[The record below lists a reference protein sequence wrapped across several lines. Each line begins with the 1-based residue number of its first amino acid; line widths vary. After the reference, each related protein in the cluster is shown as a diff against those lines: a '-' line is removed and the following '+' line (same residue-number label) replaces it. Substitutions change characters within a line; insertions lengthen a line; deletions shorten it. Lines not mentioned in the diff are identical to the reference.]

1 VRIRPEGA
9 SPRAAG
15 EEGSMTYDELL
26 DFLKNRMRLSHV
38 YQPLLVLYLVR
49 AGGRA
54 TLRQLA
60 VSFLVGDD
68 SIVDY
73 YVERIRQ
80 MPVPVLAGHGVV
92 QREGDVVRL
101 TTGPLT
107 REQSRRIEEVC
118 MERLGSFLRR
128 RGLDLEAVP
137 EILRQQAQGAVNRSR
152 SWQPTLDPAEP
163 GTFGPYRTP
172 DRTGTEAFGPG
183 HGEPVCPLC
192 SPEVKALAVAKNR
205 LAYAVKHPRAI
216 DPRHVI
222 VVPHRHTP
230 DFFAMTAGER
240 RDAEDL
246 LLYLRD
252 RIRKASPRV
261 VAFDIVTSSNPKT
274 AHAHIHLIPRT
285 ADGGPVTVH
294 GLTLVPDAGW

>member
-1 VRIRPEGA
+1 
-9 SPRAAG
+9 
-15 EEGSMTYDELL
+15 MTYDELL

-38 YQPLLVLYLVR
+38 YQPLLVLCLVR

-92 QREGDVVRL
+92 QREGDVVSL

-107 REQSRRIEEVC
+107 REQTRRIEGVC
-118 MERLGSFLRR
+118 RERLESFLRR

-137 EILRQQAQGAVNRSR
+137 EILRQQALGAVNRSG
-152 SWQPTLDPAEP
+152 SSHPTLDSTGP
-163 GTFGPYRTP
+163 GTFGPYPSP
-172 DRTGTEAFGPG
+172 DRTEAEAFGPG
-183 HGEPVCPLC
+183 RAVAGCPLC

-205 LAYAVKHPRAI
+205 LAYAVRHPRAR
-216 DPRHVI
+216 DPGHVI

-230 DFFAMTAGER
+230 DFFEMTAGER

-252 RIRKASPRV
+252 RIRNASSRV
-261 VAFDIVTSSNPKT
+261 VAFDVITSSNPKT

-285 ADGGPVTVH
+285 ADGGTVT
-294 GLTLVPDAGW
+294 LDDLATLPDAGW